1 MTAQARNLK
10 TSCASLGLEWKV
22 LSSHELPGGSLVW
35 LHVSPNADDLAAA
48 GAVRELVIAETGVV
62 ARLRVKNPCGRDVL
76 LPSDVVVDG
85 GKQARVVE
93 RSVIIPA
100 FAEVDIP
107 VRCVE
112 AGRWHPRDAQT
123 AQSFEVSSSVSSG
136 TREHIAQL
144 KQRSLRQRKRYDLDQ
159 GEMWNHVTSELDRE
173 ELTSVTSSYTAV
185 LVKRQHRMDQAR
197 AREVKAPQGAN
208 GVAVI
213 RPGGA
218 CWVEAFPS
226 QGHVDAAVASFV
238 ADLLDEPAAPRPP
251 QAVSPH
257 ERAASALGTMWGAHV
272 IAVSTPEGTRGD
284 SFAIDAEGVAGCVL
298 LRGAEL
304 AHLAVRVALRG

>member
-1 MTAQARNLK
+1 MNAQAQSLE
-10 TSCASLGLEWKV
+10 TSCASLGLAWKV
-22 LSSHELPGGSLVW
+22 LCSHELPGGSLVW
-35 LHVSPNADDLAAA
+35 LQVTPHADDLAAA

-62 ARLRVKNPCGRDVL
+62 ARLRVKNPCARDVL

-93 RSVIIPA
+93 RSVILPA
-100 FAEVDIP
+100 LADLEIP

-112 AGRWHPRDAQT
+112 AGRWHARDART

-159 GEMWNHVTSELDRE
+159 SAMWTHVAAELDRE

-185 LVKRQHRMDQAR
+185 LVKRQHRMEQAR
-197 AREVKAPQGAN
+197 AREVKAPEGAN
-208 GVAVI
+208 GLAVI
-213 RPGGA
+213 RARGA

-226 QGHVDAAVASFV
+226 QGHVDASIASFV
-238 ADLLDEPAAPRPP
+238 ADLMDEPVSMPSRQAASAP
-251 QAVSPH
+251 
-257 ERAASALGTMWGAHV
+257 ERAASALARMWAAQV
-272 IAVSTPEGTRGD
+272 IAVSTPEGTRGE
-284 SFAIDAEGVAGCVL
+284 SFAIDADGVAGCVL
-298 LRGAEL
+298 LRGAHL
-304 AHLAVRVALRG
+304 AHLAASVAR